1 MYVVENIIT
10 KQGAFSNINCSN
22 FQLIICLYVTRPDGD
37 MI

>member
-22 FQLIICLYVTRPDGD
+22 LSQTFFWYGMGVS
-37 MI
+37 